1 MPLYEYKCNDC
12 GLKFEELVGK
22 NLPDSSPLCPS
33 CGSANCEK
41 LFSTFALSG
50 GNDSSA
56 VAAAPPCARAGA
68 AGGCGA
74 GSSGR
79 FT

>member
-12 GLKFEELVGK
+12 GLKFEELVNK
-22 NLPDSSPLCPS
+22 NVPDSSPLCPS
-33 CGSANCEK
+33 CGSSNCEK
-41 LFSTFALSG
+41 LFSTFALSAG
-50 GNDSSA
+50 GQSSA
-56 VAAAPPCARAGA
+56 VAAPPCAR

-74 GSSGR
+74 GSSGG